1 MVWVWVWG
9 VLLRVFGR
17 KRVCSLLPLCT
28 QVAQLEI
35 SRGGNLQT
43 LVFPLPS
50 CVVRLHHDADVLE
63 CRKHALLAVKRDN
76 PWSKIES
83 FMSLAANA
91 NDT

>member
-1 MVWVWVWG
+1 MG
-9 VLLRVFGR
+9 LLRVFGR
-17 KRVCSLLPLCT
+17 KLFVVSVLSCRLDVT

-35 SRGGNLQT
+35 SRGGNLHT

>member
-1 MVWVWVWG
+1 MG
-9 VLLRVFGR
+9 LLRVLGR
-17 KRVCSLLPLCT
+17 KLFVVSVLSCRLDVA

-63 CRKHALLAVKRDN
+63 CRKRALLAVKRDN